1 MYYFYGF
8 NTLLGG
14 ALLIWALVLFGTALS
29 ITFVSARV
37 RRYGVKT
44 TGRVTNAKH
53 KPVYRKRYQ
62 RWHEADGIWRVTY
75 VYTYERQKLAGTQD
89 LSEDTAVP
97 LFQYGRDIEVLYLPH
112 KPRISRIAA
121 DDYTIRWRYYW
132 GVALLLIGL
141 MIIAEGLFAPG
152 IGLFAQR

>member
-1 MYYFYGF
+1 M
-8 NTLLGG
+8 
-14 ALLIWALVLFGTALS
+14 ALS

-44 TGRVTNAKH
+44 TGRVTNAQF

-62 RWHEADGIWRVTY
+62 HWHEADGIWRVTY
-75 VYTYERQKLAGTQD
+75 VFTYEGQKLTGTQD
-89 LSEDTAVP
+89 LSEDTPVP

-121 DDYTIRWRYYW
+121 DDYTIRWRYTRV
-132 GVALLLIGL
+132 VALLLIGL
-141 MIIAEGLFAPG
+141 MLIGVGIFAP
-152 IGLFAQR
+152 R

>member
-1 MYYFYGF
+1 MTSFMALTYFW
-8 NTLLGG
+8 GG
-14 ALLIWALVLFGTALS
+14 AFLIWALVLFGTALS

-53 KPVYRKRYQ
+53 KSVYRKRYQ
-62 RWHEADGIWRVTY
+62 PWHEADGIWRATY
-75 VYTYERQKLAGTQD
+75 VYTYEGQKLIGTQD
-89 LSEDTAVP
+89 LSEDTPVP

-121 DDYTIRWRYYW
+121 DDYTIRWRYSW
-132 GVALLLIGL
+132 GVGLLLIGL
-141 MIIAEGLFAPG
+141 MIIGVGLFAP
-152 IGLFAQR
+152 R